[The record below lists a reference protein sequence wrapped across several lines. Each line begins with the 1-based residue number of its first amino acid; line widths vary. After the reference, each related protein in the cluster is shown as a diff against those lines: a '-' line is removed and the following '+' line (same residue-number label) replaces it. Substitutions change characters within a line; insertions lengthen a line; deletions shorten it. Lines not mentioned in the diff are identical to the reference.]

1 MFEAGTTQSDAIDI
15 ILRRHKDGI
24 RLTVH
29 TTREVEEFFQ
39 RWSGGLLERPQHGRL
54 WKSGDDS
61 PLDLWAFGLSNIG
74 PSPSRPWT
82 LLHSGLGFYTDQNYP
97 NISFL
102 RMAGVS
108 EPTGR
113 DLIIEALIGRGEIIT
128 LGQRLSDACN
138 MFYNEYIQ
146 SVNIRAVVN
155 VYQLPTTAA
164 A

>member
-15 ILRRHKDGI
+15 ILRRHRDGI
-24 RLTVH
+24 KLTIK
-29 TTREVEEFFQ
+29 TIPEVEEFFR
-39 RWSGGLLERPQHGRL
+39 RWSGGMTERPQHGRL
-54 WKSGDDS
+54 WRSGDDR
-61 PLDLWAFGLSNIG
+61 PMDLWALGITNLSPNA
-74 PSPSRPWT
+74 SRPWT
-82 LLHSGLGFYTDQNYP
+82 LLHSGLGFYTDHSYP

-102 RMAGVS
+102 RMVGVS
-108 EPTGR
+108 GPEGR
-113 DLIIEALIGRGEIIT
+113 DIIIEALVGRGEIAT

-138 MFYNEYIQ
+138 MFYTEYIQ